1 MSLCNLM
8 GGEMQIF
15 LDEKLLSHHF
25 FFFFGSI

>member
-25 FFFFGSI
+25 FFFGSI